1 MKIRVLGAHGLQ
13 ASSLGLGC
21 MSMSEF
27 YGTPDE
33 REAISTIRRA
43 LDLGVT
49 LIDTADMYGQ
59 GANEQLVGRA
69 LAHDRDRAIVATKAG
84 IVRTDD
90 GRYAGQCGTPEYIKA
105 ACEASLARLDIDVID
120 LYQLHRVDPAVPIE
134 ETAGAMTELVESGK
148 VRFIGLSEAV
158 PSDIHRAA
166 AVAPISTLQNEYS
179 LFERGIEDETLATCE
194 QLGIGVLAYAPLGRG
209 MLTGR
214 YRSTAAF
221 EQGDW
226 RLGGPRWQD
235 ENLDTNIDL
244 EERLEAFASQRDATA
259 GHVALA
265 WLLHQ
270 RPWIVPIPGTRR
282 VHYLEENAAS
292 ASLTLSSAELGEL
305 EQLVPRSAVA
315 GERYPPER
323 MPNHATPPLSGT

>member
-1 MKIRVLGAHGLQ
+1 MKARTLGAHGLQ
-13 ASSLGLGC
+13 TPSLGLGC
-21 MSMSEF
+21 MGMSEF

-59 GANEQLVGRA
+59 GANEKLVGRA
-69 LAHDRDRAIVATKAG
+69 LADDRDRAIVATKAG
-84 IVRTDD
+84 IVRRDD
-90 GRYAGQCGTPEYIKA
+90 GGYAGQCGTPEYIKD
-105 ACEASLARLDIDVID
+105 ACDASLTRLNIDVID

-134 ETAGAMTELVESGK
+134 ETVGAMAELVNSGK

-179 LFERGIEDETLATCE
+179 MFERGIEDETLATCE
-194 QLGIGVLAYAPLGRG
+194 QLDIGVLAYAPLGRG

-226 RLGGPRWQD
+226 RLSGPRWQE

-244 EERLEAFASQRDATA
+244 VDRLEAFAGERDMTA
-259 GHVALA
+259 GQLALA

-270 RPWIVPIPGTRR
+270 RSWIVPIPGTRR
-282 VHYLEENAAS
+282 VRYLEENAAS
-292 ASLTLSSAELGEL
+292 ALLTLSPAELAEL

-315 GERYPPER
+315 GDRYPPER
-323 MPNHATPPLSGT
+323 MPSHATPPLTET